1 MTSSQRQVVFLC
13 GKQASGK
20 TFAGDYLQ
28 LRGWHHVDGDMGK
41 TSNDA
46 AVQKAWADL
55 CEGILAKGGGE
66 SCSEGCWIPYCEY
79 LAGEIERGL
88 ETNDRV
94 VTTFAI
100 MGLFDGEEEFF
111 RSRFPD
117 IKFVAIQCDTPELLN
132 RWYARC
138 EKIFGQVGMTME
150 DGWKSD
156 SAFFRGARAEFGE
169 VYSKES
175 FLAYSKKVHY
185 DTATIK
191 IEHDPAKNCYVIR
204 NDDLENNQAIK
215 ALDGLFGL
223 DSVEV
228 DKEKIAQVFMDRMKK
243 IKEVKKG

>member
-1 MTSSQRQVVFLC
+1 MTNSQRQVVWLC

-28 LRGWHHVDGDMGK
+28 TRGWHHVDGELGK
-41 TSNDA
+41 TSDDA
-46 AVQKAWADL
+46 AVQKAWGDL
-55 CEGILAKGGGE
+55 FEGYLAASSGE
-66 SCSEGCWIPYCEY
+66 SCPEGCWIPYYEY

-94 VTTFAI
+94 VTTFAM
-100 MGLFDGEEEFF
+100 MGLFDGDEEFL

-117 IKFVAIQCDTPELLN
+117 IKFVAIECDTSELLD

-138 EKIFGQVGMTME
+138 ETIFGQRGMTME

-156 SAFFRGARAEFGE
+156 SEFFRGARAAYGD

-175 FLAYSKKVHY
+175 FMAYSKRVHY
-185 DTATIK
+185 DTETISVK
-191 IEHDPAKNCYVIR
+191 QDPAKNCYVIR
-204 NDDLENNQAIK
+204 NDDLEGNQALK

-223 DSVEV
+223 DGVEV

-243 IKEVKKG
+243 ME

>member
-1 MTSSQRQVVFLC
+1 MTNSQRQVVWLC

-28 LRGWHHVDGDMGK
+28 TRGWHHVDGELGK
-41 TSNDA
+41 TSDDA

-55 CEGILAKGGGE
+55 FEGYLAKGKGE
-66 SCSEGCWIPYCEY
+66 SCPEGCWIPYYEY

-94 VTTFAI
+94 VTTFAM
-100 MGLFDGEEEFF
+100 MGLFDGDEEFL

-117 IKFVAIQCDTPELLN
+117 IKFVAIECETSELLN

-138 EKIFGQVGMTME
+138 EKIFGQRGMTME
-150 DGWKSD
+150 DGWKSESD
-156 SAFFRGARAEFGE
+156 FFRGARAAYGD

-175 FLAYSKKVHY
+175 FMAYSKRVHY
-185 DTATIK
+185 DTETISVK
-191 IEHDPAKNCYVIR
+191 QDPAKNCYVIR
-204 NDDLENNQAIK
+204 NDDLEGNQAIK

-223 DSVEV
+223 DGVEV
-228 DKEKIAQVFMDRMKK
+228 DKDKIAKVFMDRMKK
-243 IKEVKKG
+243 ME